1 MPTLQ
6 EITLAHSE
14 RLSEIYR
21 TRDVRLA
28 QAQSLRDLHLR
39 AIAAA
44 AKAYGKYDDELS
56 VAREKQIATE
66 AKAEAARTAAL
77 LTAIDRRSDD
87 FEDAQMAR
95 RSTDT
100 DAVASKRRAEDA
112 ANRKY
117 EAAIADLRDVP
128 AHGRDKA
135 AQDAERA
142 RRVDLEAAR
151 KTHDEALGAS
161 QKRYRESVD
170 GALLKERRESRDA
183 ERAYLDALRLGETA
197 MRGAKTFA
205 DQNLA
210 MALAKIPEAAEV
222 LRSWRT
228 ELATIANETM
238 QAEKEAFSRFRRELE
253 SLKV

>member
-6 EITLAHSE
+6 DITLAHSQ

-28 QAQSLRDLHLR
+28 QAQSLRDLQLR
-39 AIAAA
+39 AIPAA
-44 AKAYGKYDDELS
+44 AKLYGKYDDELS

-66 AKAEAARTAAL
+66 AKAEAARSAAL
-77 LTAIDRRSDD
+77 IIAVDRRTDG

-95 RSTDT
+95 RSSDT

-112 ANRKY
+112 AHRKY
-117 EAAIADLRDVP
+117 EAALAALRDLPP
-128 AHGRDKA
+128 AGRAKA

-142 RRVDLEAAR
+142 RRVELEAAR
-151 KTHDEALGAS
+151 TTHDAALTAS
-161 QKRYRESVD
+161 QQAYRESVD
-170 GALLKERRESRDA
+170 GALVKERRDSRDA
-183 ERAYLDALRLGETA
+183 ERAYLEALRLGDTA
-197 MRGAKTFA
+197 MRGATEFA

-210 MALAKIPEAAEV
+210 AALAKLPDAAAV
-222 LRSWRT
+222 LRSWRA
-228 ELATIANETM
+228 ELATIAKETM
-238 QAEKEAFSRFRRELE
+238 DAEKEAFSRFRRELE